1 MIKTEV
7 KQIRQLLDAPEE
19 VSMSMS
25 TEKYNVLTQI
35 VVHCASVR
43 HKE

>member
-19 VSMSMS
+19 VSMS